1 MSTFFRAVAVDYD
14 GTLTDQDAPGEPVL
28 EAIAR
33 TREAGRRVVLV
44 TGRLLEVLDRIF
56 PVARQCFDAIVAENG
71 AVVWNPVLGT
81 RVVVQPVPSE
91 LDPALVLR
99 GVPFERGRV
108 LLATDAVYDQIVLQE
123 IGRLGLEV
131 QLVRNRGALM
141 LLPPGISKG
150 TGLLEALGDLG
161 ISAHSTLAVGDAEN
175 DHSLL
180 ESCELG
186 IAVAN
191 AVPALQAHAD
201 VVLGG
206 RAGAGV
212 ATLLDGPLPRGEIR
226 VQPKRW
232 QARLGTYPG
241 GTPAAV
247 PASQVNLLIAGGTQT
262 GKSCLAG
269 LLAERLLAMG
279 YVVAVVDPEGDHLG
293 LEAFRG
299 VNALQTTDT
308 IPDREVLSRHL
319 RAGSVVLDL
328 SLRPEWERGGLVR
341 CALEN
346 LVQTRRESGLP
357 HWIIV
362 DEAQLSP
369 EIPGLGGSEPG
380 EPPAGGYCLVS
391 YQPDRLSPATLAA
404 LDLALVLPGEPLAA
418 VEHCLAGAGFAAG
431 GLAGE
436 AGTGTPPTG
445 EGFLV
450 DRERMRRFQVDRRA
464 SAHVRHWHKYL
475 ESRLP
480 VHRRFFFRRGDQLS
494 GATAASL
501 VEFHHE
507 IARAEPA
514 VLRHHAAHHDF
525 SRWIDGVIRDR
536 ELAHDV
542 RQAELALRA
551 GGNGVEEGRRR
562 LLEAVESRYAA
573 T

>member
-1 MSTFFRAVAVDYD
+1 MSTYFRAVAVDYD
-14 GTLTDQDAPGEPVL
+14 GTLTEQDVPGQPVL

-33 TREAGRRVVLV
+33 TRESGRRVVLV

-56 PVARQCFDAIVAENG
+56 PAARQSFDAIVAENG
-71 AVVWNPVLGT
+71 AVVWNPALGL
-81 RVVVQPVPSE
+81 RVVAQPVPAE
-91 LDPALVLR
+91 LDPALALE
-99 GVPFERGRV
+99 GVPFQRGRV
-108 LLATDAVYDQIVLQE
+108 LLATDAVYDQVVLQE
-123 IGRLGLEV
+123 IARLGLEV

-141 LLPPGISKG
+141 LLPPGVSKG
-150 TGLLEALGDLG
+150 TGLLEALGELG

-186 IAVAN
+186 VAVAN

-212 ATLLDGPLPRGEIR
+212 TALLDGPLPRGEIR

-232 QARLGTYPG
+232 QARLGTYRGGSPAGVPG
-241 GTPAAV
+241 
-247 PASQVNLLIAGGTQT
+247 SQINLLIAGGTQT

-299 VNALQTTDT
+299 VNVTQATDT
-308 IPDREVLSRHL
+308 LPDREILSRL
-319 RAGSVVLDL
+319 FRAGSVVLDL

-341 CALEN
+341 CALET

-357 HWIIV
+357 HWIVV

-369 EIPGLGGSEPG
+369 EIPGLGQSRPG
-380 EPPAGGYCLVS
+380 EPPAAGYCLVT
-391 YQPDRLSPATLAA
+391 YQPDRLSAETLAA
-404 LDLALVLPGEPLAA
+404 LDLAVLLPGEPLAA
-418 VEHCLAGAGFAAG
+418 VEHCLVGAGFQAG
-431 GLAGE
+431 GVTEMAG
-436 AGTGTPPTG
+436 GGPPLTGDA
-445 EGFLV
+445 FLV

-525 SRWIDGVIRDR
+525 SRWIEGVIRDR
-536 ELAHDV
+536 ELAHDI
-542 RQAELALRA
+542 RQAELILRA
-551 GGNGVEEGRRR
+551 GGDGVEEGRRR
-562 LLEAVESRYAA
+562 LLHAVESRYAA